1 MGLRYQKRIQLG
13 KFLRLNIS
21 KSGVGASLGVNGLRF
36 TTGPSGTRFTI
47 GMPGTGLHYTKQIGS
62 GKGLRW
68 ANFLGGGKKEN
79 ASKTAR
85 QGAAQANEESADD
98 APSPSFFASREEKA
112 LAKGLEAYEAEDAQ
126 TALQHFLEVADEEAG
141 AAIMA
146 ADILASQ
153 STSQKRRAIPLL
165 EKIIYSDDEIPT
177 SLMQKYLT
185 GAEMDIDITPTIN
198 VSVPLEGL
206 APVLLLTE
214 LYQLQGRMDEAIALL
229 EEVEEL
235 ANAAPLTLSLCELYI
250 EEGLWDGV
258 IDRANQL
265 ESTDD
270 VTLGTMILYGRAL
283 HGKGLADA
291 AITVY
296 NKALRRTKDRSPE
309 LLHEGRYWRAKAY
322 QDAGKGSRARQEW
335 EKLYAENPDYRDVAE
350 QIGA

>member
-68 ANFLGGGKKEN
+68 ANFLGGGKNKSN
-79 ASKTAR
+79 QSTN
-85 QGAAQANEESADD
+85 QAAQAQAEEASA
-98 APSPSFFASREEKA
+98 ALPSPGFLASREEKS
-112 LAKGLEAYEAEDAQ
+112 LAKGLEAYEADNKDE
-126 TALQHFLEVADEEAG
+126 ALQQFLEVADNEAG

-153 STSQKRRAIPLL
+153 STSQKRRAIPIL
-165 EKIIYSDDEIPT
+165 EKVIYSDNEIPT
-177 SLMQKYLT
+177 PLMQKYLA